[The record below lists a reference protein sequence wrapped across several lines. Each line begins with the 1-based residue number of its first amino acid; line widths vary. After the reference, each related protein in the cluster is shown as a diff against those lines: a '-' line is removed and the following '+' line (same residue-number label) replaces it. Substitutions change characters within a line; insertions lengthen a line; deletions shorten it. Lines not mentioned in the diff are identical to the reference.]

1 MLIVLENNKKQGGGL
16 KKLAVISAFAVA
28 AGFIGKGLASTWSK
42 ASAPEKESQSIQM
55 ISGATCFV
63 KLDKEGMVAAASVKN
78 DRGQLM
84 YKFRDPDNV
93 IDAFLNEQNEGA
105 AAIPSP
111 TSKGGTRYETDGEFV
126 VDVDEGVCNLDVS
139 RGSIQVAMALAP

>member
-1 MLIVLENNKKQGGGL
+1 MLIILENNKKQAGNL
-16 KKLAVISAFAVA
+16 KKLAVIGAFAMA
-28 AGFIGKGLASTWSK
+28 AGFIGKGLASSWSK
-42 ASAPEKESQSIQM
+42 VSAPEKESQSIQV

-63 KLDKEGMVAAASVKN
+63 KLDKEGMVVAASVKN

-93 IDAFLNEQNEGA
+93 IDAVLNDQNEGS
-105 AAIPSP
+105 AAIPRP
-111 TSKGGTRYETDGEFV
+111 TSKGGTRFETDGEFV
-126 VDVDEGVCNLDVS
+126 VNIDEGICNLDVS